1 MKPRRLTAAFAIAFF
16 VGLSAGTF
24 IDMLDTRLPISS
36 ASAAPPSVPAS
47 DARTGENGFRIVEKG
62 DKWLKLERKGG
73 KNWNFDHF
81 SNPGLGVNSAL
92 SINLDGSPLDFY
104 LADEPGGVRMYLW
117 ADGKPVPDMPHSNIK
132 PTMALWGDM
141 LVGDII
147 TIERNP
153 MTLFMRQ
160 EKKLSA
166 ASATALF
173 SASGGINTDTD
184 GGAGIVM
191 HPDHHQDL
199 AVWPDDPAEHVQS
212 GSLQLLAYGRGSGS
226 QANSIIFQT
235 RSGPN
240 AIADRMI
247 IKDGTVRVFG
257 NIVATGAI
265 TPGSSR
271 EYKRDI
277 ANLSDQ
283 QAEDLISSLHPVSF
297 VYTTEPGQPRLGFVA
312 EEVPEVFGTDD
323 RKGVDPMS
331 VIAAMTQVIQSQQQ
345 QIDQLAGQLERLES
359 RLEEFAR

>member
-1 MKPRRLTAAFAIAFF
+1 
-16 VGLSAGTF
+16 
-24 IDMLDTRLPISS
+24 MLDTCLPTSS
-36 ASAAPPSVPAS
+36 ASAAQPSVPAS
-47 DARTGENGFRIVEKG
+47 DARTGKNGFRIVETG
-62 DKWLKLERKGG
+62 GKWLELEKTGS
-73 KNWNFDHF
+73 KSWNFDHV
-81 SNPGLGVNSAL
+81 SNPGLGVHSAL

-104 LADEPGGVRMYLW
+104 LADEPGGMRMYLW
-117 ADGKPVPDMPHSNIK
+117 ADGRPVPHMPHTNVK
-132 PTMALWGDM
+132 PTMALWGDI

-147 TIERNP
+147 TIARNP

-166 ASATALF
+166 SSTTVLF
-173 SASGGINTDTD
+173 SASGGINVDTD

-191 HPDHHQDL
+191 HPDHHQDP
-199 AVWPDDPAEHVQS
+199 AVWPNDPAEHVQS
-212 GSLQLLAYGRGSGS
+212 GSLQLLAYGRRSGS

-247 IKDGTVRVFG
+247 VKDGTVSVFG
-257 NIVATGAI
+257 NIVATGSI

-277 ANLSDQ
+277 ANLSFQ

-297 VYTTEPGQPRLGFVA
+297 EYTTEPGQPRLGFIA
-312 EEVPEVFGTDD
+312 EDVPEVFGTDD

-331 VIAAMTQVIQSQQQ
+331 VIAAMTQVIQSQQLK
-345 QIDQLAGQLERLES
+345 IDQLAGQLERLES
-359 RLEEFAR
+359 RLEEIARYGNGEEAHHE